1 MARKLET
8 LILASRRATE
18 NQEYTETAGIQDEE
32 FIQYFNDGQE
42 EIHTIL
48 NSSFPHI
55 LMKIKEVSLT
65 AGQEAYSI
73 PSDVFMGTR
82 IDAIE
87 FTQSGAPQN
96 YYPLKKGSLK
106 ERLSG
111 IQTDPSFYI
120 RNGTQILL
128 QPKPQSSGS
137 KMRITYQRSIPKL
150 DIQRATVESVTLDTG
165 AKTIT
170 SLVLDDAVLMDTA
183 ALLEE
188 NFITVL
194 DKNGQIK
201 MQGIPI
207 SAISST
213 GVVTIDAGFV
223 YEDGETIEVGDA
235 VCRGT
240 FSSNFSELPD
250 LCEKYLLE
258 YTNTR
263 ILMRDS
269 STDAD
274 ALGQVL
280 LKVQTTLQTAFAEPD
295 NDPDYVPVLD
305 GQYLGWDSF

>member
-1 MARKLET
+1 MRKLET
-8 LILASRRATE
+8 LITASRRATE
-18 NQEYTETAGIQDEE
+18 NQEFTETAGIQDEE

-48 NSSFPHI
+48 NTLFPHI
-55 LMKIKEVSLT
+55 LMKIKEVSCV
-65 AGQEAYSI
+65 ASQEAYDI

-96 YYPLKKGSLK
+96 YYPLKKGSVK

-120 RNGTQILL
+120 RNGSQIFL

-137 KMRITYQRSIPKL
+137 KLRLTYQRTIPRL
-150 DIQRATVESVTLDTG
+150 DVQRATVLSVTLDLVSN
-165 AKTIT
+165 TII
-170 SLVLDDAVLMDTA
+170 SLTLDDTVQMDTA
-183 ALLEE
+183 TLLEE
-188 NFITVL
+188 NYITVL
-194 DKNGQIK
+194 DKNGVVK
-201 MQGIPI
+201 MRKIPI
-207 SAISST
+207 TAISTS
-213 GVVTIDAGFV
+213 GVVTVDPSFV
-223 YEDGETIEVGDA
+223 FEDGETISAGDS
-235 VCRGT
+235 VCRGGY
-240 FSSNFSELPD
+240 SSNFSELPD

-269 STDAD
+269 SSDAD
-274 ALGQVL
+274 AVSQVL
-280 LKVQTTLQTAFAEPD
+280 NKVQSSLQTAFAEPD

>member
-1 MARKLET
+1 MRKLET

-18 NQEYTETAGIQDEE
+18 NQEYTDTAGIQDEE

-42 EIHTIL
+42 EIHTLI
-48 NSSFPHI
+48 NAAFPHV
-55 LMKIKEVSLT
+55 LMKIKEMNVT
-65 AGQEAYSI
+65 GGVEAYSI

-82 IDAIE
+82 IDNIE
-87 FTQSGAPQN
+87 FTQSGAPDN
-96 YYPLKKGSLK
+96 YYPLKKGSVK

-120 RNGTQILL
+120 RNGNQIFL

-137 KMRITYQRSIPKL
+137 KIRITYQRTIPRL
-150 DIQRATVESVTLDTG
+150 DIQRATVESVTLNTG
-165 AKTIT
+165 SKTIT
-170 SLVLDDAVLMDTA
+170 SLVLDDSVLMDTT

-194 DKNGQIK
+194 DKNGVVK
-201 MQGIPI
+201 MRSIPI

-213 GVVTIDAGFV
+213 GVVTVDASFV
-223 YEDGETIEVGDA
+223 YEDGESISVGDS
-235 VCRGT
+235 VCRGKYA
-240 FSSNFSELPD
+240 SNFSELPE

-258 YTNTR
+258 YCNTR
-263 ILMRDS
+263 ILIRDS
-269 STDAD
+269 SSDSD
-274 ALGQVL
+274 ALGQLL
-280 LKVQTTLQTAFAEPD
+280 LKVQGTIQAAFAEPD

>member
-1 MARKLET
+1 MRKLET

-18 NQEYTETAGIQDEE
+18 NQEYTDTAGIQDEE

-42 EIHTIL
+42 EIHTLI
-48 NSSFPHI
+48 NAAFPHV
-55 LMKIKEVSLT
+55 LMKIKEMNVT
-65 AGQEAYSI
+65 GGVEAYSI

-82 IDAIE
+82 IDTIE
-87 FTQSGAPQN
+87 FTQSGAPDN
-96 YYPLKKGSLK
+96 YYPLKKGSVK

-120 RNGTQILL
+120 RNGSQIFL

-137 KMRITYQRSIPKL
+137 KIRITYQRTIPRL
-150 DIQRATVESVTLDTG
+150 DIQRATVESVTLNTG
-165 AKTIT
+165 SKTIT
-170 SLVLDDAVLMDTA
+170 SLVLDDSVLMDTT

-194 DKNGQIK
+194 DKNGVVK
-201 MQGIPI
+201 MRSIPI

-213 GVVTIDAGFV
+213 GVVTVDASFV
-223 YEDGETIEVGDA
+223 YEDGESISVGDS
-235 VCRGT
+235 VCRGKYA
-240 FSSNFSELPD
+240 SNFSELPE

-258 YTNTR
+258 YCNTR
-263 ILMRDS
+263 ILIRDS
-269 STDAD
+269 SSDSD
-274 ALGQVL
+274 ALGQLL
-280 LKVQTTLQTAFAEPD
+280 LKVQGTIQAAFAEPD

>member
-8 LILASRRATE
+8 LISASRRATE

-42 EIHTIL
+42 EIHTLL
-48 NSSFPHI
+48 NTAFPHI
-55 LMKIKEVSLT
+55 LMKVKEISLT
-65 AGQEAYSI
+65 NGQEAYDI

-82 IDAIE
+82 IDTIE
-87 FTQSGAPQN
+87 FTQSGNAQN

-120 RNGTQILL
+120 RSGTQIFL

-137 KMRITYQRSIPKL
+137 KLRVTYQRSIPRL
-150 DIQRATVESVTLDTG
+150 DIQRATVGAVSLDSG
-165 AKTIT
+165 AKTVL
-170 SLVLDDAVLMDTA
+170 SLSLDDTVLMDTA

-188 NFITVL
+188 NFITVI
-194 DKNGQIK
+194 DKNGNVK
-201 MQGIPI
+201 MQAIPI
-207 SAISST
+207 LGIS
-213 GVVTIDAGFV
+213 GVGIVTVDPSFA
-223 YEDGETIEVGDA
+223 YQDGETIAVGDA

-240 FSSNFSELPD
+240 YSSNFSELPD

-258 YTNTR
+258 YANAR

-274 ALGQVL
+274 SISQVL
-280 LKVQTTLQTAFAEPD
+280 LKVQQTIQAAFAEPD

>member
-1 MARKLET
+1 MRKLET
-8 LILASRRATE
+8 LITASRRATE
-18 NQEYTETAGIQDEE
+18 NQEFTETAGIQDEE

-48 NSSFPHI
+48 NTLFPHI
-55 LMKIKEVSLT
+55 LMKIKEVSCVVS
-65 AGQEAYSI
+65 QEAYDI
-73 PSDVFMGTR
+73 PEDVFLGTR

-96 YYPLKKGSLK
+96 YYPLKKGSVK

-120 RNGTQILL
+120 RNGSQIFL

-137 KMRITYQRSIPKL
+137 KLRITYQRTIPRL
-150 DIQRATVESVTLDTG
+150 DVQRATVLSVTLDLVSN
-165 AKTIT
+165 TII
-170 SLVLDDAVLMDTA
+170 SLTLDDTVQMDTA

-188 NFITVL
+188 NYITVL
-194 DKNGQIK
+194 DKNGVVK
-201 MQGIPI
+201 MRQIPI
-207 SAISST
+207 TAISTS
-213 GVVTIDAGFV
+213 GVVTVDPSFV
-223 YEDGETIEVGDA
+223 FEAGETISAGDS
-235 VCRGT
+235 VCRGGY
-240 FSSNFSELPD
+240 SSNFSELPD

-274 ALGQVL
+274 AVAQVL
-280 LKVQTTLQTAFAEPD
+280 TKVQATLQTAFAEPD
-295 NDPDYVPVLD
+295 NDPDYVAVLD